1 MFSRINHQA
10 IMKKLLCVFALIV
23 GSVGAAQAQVYFPS
37 GSDRP
42 INPGAATHEIHRQ
55 ERARTPHRARPKQVR
70 CGDGS
75 RRIAR
80 LCRHHGGVVHR

>member
-1 MFSRINHQA
+1 
-10 IMKKLLCVFALIV
+10 MKKLLCVFALIL
-23 GSVGAAQAQVYFPS
+23 GSAGAAQAQVYFGS

-42 INPGAATHEIHRQ
+42 INPGAAQRDLDRQ
-55 ERARTPHRARPKQVR
+55 QTARPPVRARQKLVR

-80 LCRHHGGVVHR
+80 LCRRHGGVARR